1 MTRPQ
6 NLWCVAALVMTTTFV
21 ALAQTSAMSNREWQ
35 AWVDDVRPFF
45 SASEAT
51 AAKNVAAAD
60 REAFRDGFWKRRT
73 DATADGGIAVRATL
87 EARIRAADKRYRV
100 SDKGAW
106 NDCGRTY
113 VLLGKP
119 DWVRSMVLGAHFSGG
134 DAAANFR
141 DQDDQLAEVWIY
153 RTHPRLPPSP
163 NGVSLG
169 FTTKCEAIGSSQF
182 QRLLDQAA
190 ASYLVAAA
198 R

>member
-1 MTRPQ
+1 MTRARTS
-6 NLWCVAALVMTTTFV
+6 WCVAALVLTTTLV
-21 ALAQTSAMSNREWQ
+21 GVAQTSGMSNREWQ

-45 SASEAT
+45 LASEAA
-51 AAKNVAAAD
+51 AAKNVPAAD
-60 REAFRDGFWKRRT
+60 RSAFRDEFWKRRT
-73 DATADGGIAVRATL
+73 DATAEAGTAVRATL

-100 SDKGAW
+100 NDKGAW

-113 VLLGKP
+113 VLLGTP
-119 DWVRSMVLGAHFSGG
+119 DWVRSMVLGAHFNGG

-153 RTHPRLPPSP
+153 RAHPRLPPSP
-163 NGVSLG
+163 NGVSFG
-169 FTTKCEAIGSSQF
+169 FTTKCEAIGSPQF